1 MFANLVLIN
10 PGRYI
15 VKALLATTLESD
27 WLWLREQ
34 FTKTFVKPRLNCD
47 LNFVI
52 KSSHVS
58 DRSRRRPRD
67 YF

>member
-1 MFANLVLIN
+1 MFANLVFIN

-15 VKALLATTLESD
+15 VNALLATTLESD

-52 KSSHVS
+52 KSSRVS
-58 DRSRRRPRD
+58 DRSRM
-67 YF
+67 